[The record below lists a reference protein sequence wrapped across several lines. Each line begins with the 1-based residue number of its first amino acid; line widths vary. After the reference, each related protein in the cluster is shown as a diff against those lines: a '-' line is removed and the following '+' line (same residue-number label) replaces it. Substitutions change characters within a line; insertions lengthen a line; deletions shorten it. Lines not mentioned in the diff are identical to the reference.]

1 MKKADK
7 KLVEEMLS
15 QLDQK
20 VLKKSLK
27 RMNFKKN

>member
-20 VLKKSLK
+20 ILKKSLK
-27 RMNFKKN
+27 YKKS